1 MKRKHSVTKTP
12 RRKAAFSKT
21 EYKRAIK
28 TTGDIGLPVR
38 QIDFHPDGGF
48 SLVIAK
54 PPTSDSAANKN
65 PWDEVP
71 DTAAELMGGV

>member
-1 MKRKHSVTKTP
+1 MRRKRVVRNP

-54 PPTSDSAANKN
+54 TPTSDSAANEN
-65 PWDEVP
+65 PWDEVLTP
-71 DTAAELMGGV
+71 QPN

>member
-1 MKRKHSVTKTP
+1 MRRKRVVRNP

-54 PPTSDSAANKN
+54 SGDDPVTTINEAQLK
-65 PWDEVP
+65 
-71 DTAAELMGGV
+71 ELI